1 MRIKRR
7 FIAFIIAIL
16 LFLGYKY
23 IDYTYF
29 PLAPN
34 NAEKISFIVKQGES
48 IKSIAK
54 NLEEK
59 KIVQSNWAF
68 YLYVRRKGL
77 DENVQAGRFLLR
89 RDMAVPQIA
98 QTLNNGSKAEYIV
111 TIPEGFT
118 IKDIDKSLTSGGLI
132 KEGEFINCANNNCY
146 GESPEYLKGKSI
158 EGFLFP
164 DTYFVEKENFS
175 VGQFIKRLLN
185 TFDKK
190 LTSALRE
197 DIKKQ
202 NRSIYETII
211 MASIIEK
218 EVKTDKDRPL
228 ISDIL
233 WKRLNNGWFLGA
245 DATLLYGKDK
255 NDISST
261 DLVENSLYNTR
272 NHKGLSPTPIS
283 NPGIASIKAAIYPK
297 SNPYWFYLT
306 KPGSGEVVYAVTN
319 DEHNENRAKYLQ

>member
-1 MRIKRR
+1 MRIKKR
-7 FIAFIIAIL
+7 FLALIIAIL
-16 LFLGYKY
+16 LFSGYKY
-23 IDYTYF
+23 VDYTYF
-29 PLAPN
+29 PLSPN
-34 NAEKISFIVKQGES
+34 NAEKISFIVKQSES

-54 NLEEK
+54 NLEK
-59 KIVQSNWAF
+59 KGIIQSNWAF
-68 YLYVRRKGL
+68 YLYVRRKDLG
-77 DENVQAGRFLLR
+77 ENIKAGRFLLR

-98 QTLNNGSKAEYIV
+98 QTLSNESEAEYIV
-111 TIPEGFT
+111 TVPEGFT
-118 IKDIDKSLTSGGLI
+118 IKDIDKSLFSAELI

-175 VGQFIKRLLN
+175 VGQFIKRLVN

-190 LTSALRE
+190 LTPKMRE

-202 NRSIYETII
+202 GRSIYDTII

-228 ISDIL
+228 VANIL
-233 WKRLNNGWFLGA
+233 WKRLDNGWFLGA
-245 DATLLYGKDK
+245 DATLLYENK
-255 NDISST
+255 NSF
-261 DLVENSLYNTR
+261 YNTR
-272 NHKGLSPTPIS
+272 NHKGLPPTPIS
-283 NPGIASIKAAIYPK
+283 NPGLASIEAAIYPE

-306 KPGSGEVVYAVTN
+306 KPVSGEVVYAVTN
-319 DEHNENRAKYLQ
+319 DEHNENRAKYLK

>member
-7 FIAFIIAIL
+7 FLALIIVIL

-23 IDYTYF
+23 VDYTYF
-29 PLAPN
+29 PINPER
-34 NAEKISFIVKQGES
+34 AEGISFIIKPNES
-48 IKSIAK
+48 VKSIAK
-54 NLEEK
+54 NLEK
-59 KIVQSNWAF
+59 KGIVQSNWAF
-68 YLYVRRKGL
+68 YLYVRRKDLG
-77 DENVQAGRFLLR
+77 ENIKAGRFFLR

-98 QTLNNGSKAEYIV
+98 QTLNNESEAEYVV

-118 IKDIDKSLTSGGLI
+118 IKDIDKSLANGGLI

-164 DTYFVEKENFS
+164 DTYFVEKENFN

-190 LTSALRE
+190 LTSTLRE

-202 NRSIYETII
+202 GRSVYETII

-218 EVKTDKDRPL
+218 EIKTDKDRPL
-228 ISDIL
+228 VANIL
-233 WKRLNNGWFLGA
+233 WKRLDNEWFLGA
-245 DATLLYGKDK
+245 DATLLYENK
-255 NDISST
+255 
-261 DLVENSLYNTR
+261 NSLYNTR

-283 NPGIASIKAAIYPK
+283 NPGLASIEAAIYPE

-306 KPGSGEVVYAVTN
+306 KPVSGEVVYAVTN
-319 DEHNENRAKYLQ
+319 DEHNENRAKYLK

>member
-7 FIAFIIAIL
+7 FLALILVIL

-23 IDYTYF
+23 VDYTYF
-29 PLAPN
+29 PINPES
-34 NAEKISFIVKQGES
+34 AEEISFIVKPNES
-48 IKSIAK
+48 VKSIAK
-54 NLEEK
+54 NLEK
-59 KIVQSNWAF
+59 KGIIQSNWAF
-68 YLYVRRKGL
+68 YSYVRLKGL
-77 DENVQAGRFLLR
+77 GENIKAGRFFLR
-89 RDMAVPQIA
+89 QDMAVPQIA
-98 QTLNNGSKAEYIV
+98 QTLNNESEAEYIV

-118 IKDIDKSLTSGGLI
+118 IKDIDKSLASGGLI

-164 DTYFVEKENFS
+164 DTYFVEKENFN

-190 LTSALRE
+190 LTEEMRL

-202 NRSIYETII
+202 ERSIYETII

-218 EVKTDKDRPL
+218 EVNTDKDRPL
-228 ISDIL
+228 VSNIL
-233 WKRLNNGWFLGA
+233 WKRLDNGWFLGA
-245 DATLLYGKDK
+245 DATLLYGKNE

-261 DLVENSLYNTR
+261 DLMENSPYNTR
-272 NHKGLSPTPIS
+272 NHKGLPPTPIS
-283 NPGIASIKAAIYPK
+283 NPGLASIEAAIYPE

-306 KPGSGEVVYAVTN
+306 KPTSGEVVYAVTN
-319 DEHNENRAKYLQ
+319 DEHNENRAKYLK